1 MVARSS
7 RARCIG
13 LALLQAALA
22 TPALAQATSTSPPSG
37 QTQPPQIASPADAAR
52 AFAAA
57 AIRHDHAATATYVTD
72 KSRADFLAVMELGDR
87 ARAARADLQTAIDQK
102 FKAQEAQRLR
112 VPRQTNSVLTA
123 EVAAQRQSSPDVVEL
138 DMRLHTTAPKQP
150 VTNITW
156 RAVREN
162 GQWKIEL
169 PQCATPEAV
178 APLKAQLSA
187 VSDAAA
193 KLTAS
198 VKAGEFSSVEAARAA
213 MINAGRLS
221 VVPRQ

>member
-1 MVARSS
+1 VSN
-7 RARCIG
+7 
-13 LALLQAALA
+13 
-22 TPALAQATSTSPPSG
+22 
-37 QTQPPQIASPADAAR
+37 
-52 AFAAA
+52 
-57 AIRHDHAATATYVTD
+57 

-112 VPRQTNSVLTA
+112 VPRQTDSVLTA
-123 EVAAQRQSSPDVVEL
+123 EVAGQRQISPDMVEL
-138 DMRLHTTAPKQP
+138 DMRLYTTARTRP
-150 VTNITW
+150 VTNVTW

-187 VSDAAA
+187 VSNAAA

-198 VKAGEFSSVEAARAA
+198 VKAGEFSSVDAARAA
-213 MINAGRLS
+213 MINAGRPS
-221 VVPRQ
+221 IVPRK